1 MAHQFYRARQ
11 SGPGYDKARTNTKD
25 KLSGAVLDEIKKQK
39 DAKGDK
45 SKNFGEFDEAP
56 GGGTP
61 AQGGGRGAMKK
72 NFVVADS
79 PKDPEAIEAKAK
91 GEPVRYMQ
99 PRNEDGTF
107 TYNSAN
113 GKELSTKKS
122 RGHTDIP
129 WLAGVDLTFLKKGA
143 VFSYEKDGQKVE
155 RLLSGITLS
164 AEELHDALSIY
175 LEDERGFA
183 GIVGG
188 AITKKGRTSNVER
201 EKISTGEKG
210 KINQLNDKQLENMSD
225 TRKEEL
231 AKAAS
236 SVKKGP
242 FRVGKN
248 VHISPTGAYNPNRTS
263 NGTDRPSATGT
274 TNYSQD
280 VSEEDIANFTEQL
293 KSQGLTDVTPE
304 MVKDMIDSGVISLE
318 TGGREKTSSGSNDN
332 EKKIKK
338 SMGLEDDE

>member
-11 SGPGYDKARTNTKD
+11 SGPGYDNARKKTTD

-39 DAKGDK
+39 QEKGIKTKD
-45 SKNFGEFDEAP
+45 FGEFDEAP

-61 AQGGGRGAMKK
+61 VNGGGRGAMKK
-72 NFVVADS
+72 DFVVADS
-79 PKDPEAIEAKAK
+79 PKDPIAIAAKEK
-91 GEPVRYMQ
+91 GEKVRYMQ
-99 PRNEDGTF
+99 PRNDDGTF
-107 TYNSAN
+107 TYNSTN
-113 GKELSTKKS
+113 GKGLSTKKS

-164 AEELHDALSIY
+164 AEQLHDALSIY

-188 AITKKGRTSNVER
+188 AITKKGRTSNVEK

-210 KINQLNDKQLENMSD
+210 KINQLNDKQLENMSEN
-225 TRKEEL
+225 RKAEL
-231 AKAAS
+231 EKAAS
-236 SVKKGP
+236 SVRKGP

-248 VHISPTGAYNPNRTS
+248 VNISPTGAYNPTRTS
-263 NGTDRPSATGT
+263 KGADRPSATGT
-274 TNYSQD
+274 TNYSKD
-280 VSEEDIANFTEQL
+280 VSNEDILNFTEQL
-293 KSQGLTDVTPE
+293 KSQGLTEATPE
-304 MVKDMIDSGVISLE
+304 MVRDMIDSGIISLE
-318 TGGREKTSSGSNDN
+318 TGGREKTGSGSSEED
-332 EKKIKK
+332 IKK
-338 SMGLEDDE
+338 AMGL